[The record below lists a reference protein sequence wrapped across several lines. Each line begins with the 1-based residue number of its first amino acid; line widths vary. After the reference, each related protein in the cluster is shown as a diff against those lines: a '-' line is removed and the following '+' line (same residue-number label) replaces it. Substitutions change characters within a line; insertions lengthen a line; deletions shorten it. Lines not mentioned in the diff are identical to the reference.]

1 MDKNELV
8 QNVLVDKV
16 ELVAPRTPERVHH
29 EIQHMLKGGIS
40 YIDALCEYARINE
53 LEIETV
59 ADIVKKS
66 SILKEKVRSEAVE
79 AKLVIKDDQDLTKL
93 C

>member
-1 MDKNELV
+1 MDKDMNEAA
-8 QNVLVDKV
+8 
-16 ELVAPRTPERVHH
+16 LVAPRTPERVHH
-29 EIQHMLKGGIS
+29 DIQYMLKSGIG
-40 YIDALCEYARINE
+40 YIDALCEYARVNE

-59 ADIVKKS
+59 ANIVKKS
-66 SILKEKVRSEAVE
+66 SILKEKVRSEAVD